1 MRKIES
7 RYGLARRPFTKEV
20 DVEDLYQSDVMQGH
34 QARLKAAVEGR
45 SCAVVTGD
53 PGTGKTF
60 LLRALEKDLN
70 QARYKVTYVHNAT
83 ITRRDFYRQL
93 SIVLGLE
100 PKAHPS
106 ALFRQVQGYAE
117 DLADGQKIH
126 PLLVLDD
133 AQLLP
138 MSVLEHLHVLL
149 NFRRDSKAFLSVL
162 LIGLP
167 ELRDRLARNV
177 LASLSSRLP
186 VRLHV
191 EPFDAVQVGQYL
203 RHRMK
208 IAGCAQEVFSEEAA
222 LCIREAAGGIMRKI
236 DLLAWSCLEV
246 SSERKSSIVDGAIVQ
261 EGVKICAEALR

>member
-1 MRKIES
+1 MRNVEN
-7 RYGLARRPFTKEV
+7 RYGLARRPFTKDI
-20 DVEDLYQSDVMQGH
+20 DVEDLYPCDVLKGH
-34 QARLKAAVEGR
+34 QARLKAAVEGH

-60 LLRALEKDLN
+60 LLRALEKDLHP
-70 QARYKVTYVHNAT
+70 ARYKVTYVHNAT

-93 SIVLGLE
+93 SMVLGLE

-106 ALFRQVQGYAE
+106 ALFRQVQTYAE
-117 DLADGQKIH
+117 DLADAQKIH

-167 ELRDRLARNV
+167 ELRERLARNV

-186 VRLHV
+186 VRIQV
-191 EPFDAVQVGQYL
+191 EPFDAAQVGSYL

-208 IAGCAQEVFSEEAA
+208 VAGCAQEVFSEEAA
-222 LCIREAAGGIMRKI
+222 LCIREASGGILRKI
-236 DLLAWSCLEV
+236 DLLAWACLEV
-246 SSERKSSIVDGAIVQ
+246 GSERKSSIVDGALVQ
-261 EGVKICAEALR
+261 AAVQVCAEALR

>member
-1 MRKIES
+1 MRKVES

-20 DVEDLYQSDVMQGH
+20 DVEDLYQSDVLQSH

-70 QARYKVTYVHNAT
+70 PARFKVTYVHNAT

-106 ALFRQVQGYAE
+106 ALFRQVQTYAE
-117 DLADGQKIH
+117 DLADGPKIH

-138 MSVLEHLHVLL
+138 MPVLEHLHVLL

-191 EPFDAVQVGQYL
+191 EPFDVAQVGLYL

-222 LCIREAAGGIMRKI
+222 LCIREASGGILRKV
-236 DLLAWSCLEV
+236 DLLAWACLEV
-246 SSERKSSIVDGAIVQ
+246 GCERKISIVDGAIVQ
-261 EGVKICAEALR
+261 EAVKICAEALR

>member
-20 DVEDLYQSDVMQGH
+20 DVEDLFQSEVMQGY

-60 LLRALEKDLN
+60 LLRALEKELN
-70 QARYKVTYVHNAT
+70 QARYKITYVHNSS

-93 SIVLGLE
+93 SIILGLE

-106 ALFRQVQGYAE
+106 ALFRQVQAYAE

-138 MSVLEHLHVLL
+138 MGVLEHLHVLL
-149 NFRRDSKAFLSVL
+149 NFRRDSRAFLSVL

-167 ELRDRLARNV
+167 ELRDRLARNM

-186 VRLHV
+186 VRIHV
-191 EPFDAVQVGQYL
+191 EPFDVAHVGQYL

-208 IAGCAQEVFSEEAA
+208 IAGCTQEVFSDEAT
-222 LCIREAAGGIMRKI
+222 LCVREATGGIMRKI
-236 DLLAWSCLEV
+236 DSLAWSCLEV
-246 SSERKSSIVDGAIVQ
+246 ACERKSSLVDGTIVQ
-261 EGVKICAEALR
+261 EGVKLCAEALR